1 MPEKLRESSVIA
13 EVQKDLT
20 VVKTSIRGR
29 PNIDHLIKRIL
40 VEKRNKKKKDALV
53 FMFFILLVSGVLTL
67 TLSN

>member
-1 MPEKLRESSVIA
+1 MSEKFKESSLIG

-29 PNIDHLIKRIL
+29 PNIDHLIKRII

-53 FMFFILLVSGVLTL
+53 FVFFILLVTGVLTL
-67 TLSN
+67 TLNN